1 MPIQRRIIHSG
12 TPTISPAGI
21 VDGRG
26 ASPGRTST
34 ASTAIRVEVVGTS
47 ALLPVRFRQVVSRRR
62 ALRVDARGRIDR
74 LVADGA
80 ECLSR
85 NMRATVTRF
94 HVVASHSR
102 SRPLGY
108 IEPMCFDRDDIVR
121 LPDSPSINQK
131 L

>member
-1 MPIQRRIIHSG
+1 MHVLIQRRIIHNG

-47 ALLPVRFRQVVSRRR
+47 ALLPHRFRQVVSRRR

-94 HVVASHSR
+94 HGRCLA
-102 SRPLGY
+102 LT
-108 IEPMCFDRDDIVR
+108 EPTSGEHRADVPRQR
-121 LPDSPSINQK
+121 
-131 L
+131 